1 MAQMNFSTHDTGFI
15 LALVFVVSSSIFG
28 TAYGQD
34 IAKFGH
40 RLLPEKM
47 LENSEGVLE
56 TYAVQNN
63 GALPHSIKDLIAR
76 SSDPSVV
83 EITGVK
89 ENENGFIT
97 DVKIKAVS
105 AGTASIAFIAPGF
118 SSDEF
123 PITVYSN
130 QNTPTQLLLKATT
143 SSFSLNGPPKGYVT
157 VELANSDGYPVST
170 NKDTAVTL
178 SLNDNSLLDLKNNQL
193 VIKEGDYFAIA
204 EFNVKNS
211 GIATLFANAQSMK
224 TTSSQ
229 ITIDPDA
236 ATTHLQLYVYPDRIS
251 SFAAAQSYAIVQLQ
265 NANGVPVKAMEDIFV
280 SVKITDSSQKV
291 GLSSSS
297 VAPNLSADN
306 LVINQRSYLG
316 YSTLTTLAGVE
327 GSYGISIASNNYPSS
342 DSQQLDVVNVK
353 SSDNNPFQFDTLPV
367 LVTGQKELI
376 GVLHLVDPDGN
387 PLLASNNLLI
397 KVDSTDKSSISVKD
411 VKINKGLSSG
421 LVFADMGLTAA
432 NRVQLYDTTDNS
444 KLPTPKIYGP
454 TEETLTL
461 VAEPLIPQLVTGIQ
475 SPLLLYMLDNKN
487 SNSSS
492 YFPDALPLSI
502 SNTALMQIESK
513 TITKGQDSLLLDTKA
528 LKAGTADLSIIAGSF
543 ESDPTVTIL
552 SPKASQVHLSSPDS
566 IITNLPSRFSLEL
579 LDENGL
585 PAIAEDDKKI
595 TLIPND
601 KSVIEVPE
609 SITIKK
615 GDYYTIFNAKPLVD
629 GNTELSIISD
639 GLPLLK
645 SDLGVTS
652 LNPNLS
658 LSAPNSINASSI
670 FDARVNAQY
679 DNAPLSGLNVE
690 WKINGAQ
697 ILAPDSITDQ
707 DGNVKVR
714 LLAVSSKIIVIQ
726 ATVSG
731 GVYADTHAEQVT
743 NINQPLGTNA
753 KTPNSAPKTNAF
765 DVNRLI
771 VIIPVIGVA
780 SFIILKKRHKLA
792 SLQIKNKLV
801 TSQIKNRLRKKA
813 LLVKE
818 KIRHVQAN

>member
-1 MAQMNFSTHDTGFI
+1 MTQMNFSKHDAGFI
-15 LALVFVVSSSIFG
+15 LILILVVSFSIFT
-28 TAYGQD
+28 TAYGD
-34 IAKFGH
+34 NTSKFTH
-40 RLLPEKM
+40 RLLPEKI
-47 LENSEGVLE
+47 LENTDAILE
-56 TYAVQNN
+56 TYVAQ
-63 GALPHSIKDLIAR
+63 GTSLPQPIKDLTAR

-83 EITGVK
+83 EIIGV
-89 ENENGFIT
+89 EQNENGFIT

-105 AGTASIAFIAPGF
+105 AGTASVALIAPGF

-123 PITVYSN
+123 PITVFSN
-130 QNTPTQLLLKATT
+130 QNNPTQLLLKATP
-143 SSFSLNGPPKGYVT
+143 SSFSLNGPPKGHVT
-157 VELANSDGYPVST
+157 VELANSDGYPVSAS
-170 NKDTAVTL
+170 KDTTVTL
-178 SLNDNSLLDLKNNQL
+178 SLNDNGLLDLKNNQL

-236 ATTHLQLYVYPDRIS
+236 ATTHLQLYVYPDKIS

-306 LVINQRSYLG
+306 LVINKGSYWG

-528 LKAGTADLSIIAGSF
+528 LKAGTAELSIIAGNF
-543 ESDPTVTIL
+543 ESDPTITIL

-585 PAIAEDDKKI
+585 PAIAEGDKKI

-609 SITIKK
+609 SVTIKK

-658 LSAPNSINASSI
+658 LYAPNSVNASSI

-679 DNAPLSGLNVE
+679 NNAPLSGLNVE

-707 DGNVKVR
+707 DGNAKVR
-714 LLAVSSKIIVIQ
+714 LLSGSTKIIVVQ

-731 GVYADTHAEQVT
+731 GVFADTHAEQVI

-753 KTPNSAPKTNAF
+753 KTPKSAPRTNAF
-765 DVNRLI
+765 DINQLI